1 MLTSGWAAAG
11 CASPTGCYRHPSTAA
26 VGAVIGQGLGP
37 GCCPLLAK
45 AEPVALRPSLG
56 SAITCHIPSVTRTT
70 LAVGE
75 GTTRRTQP
83 LTALRPTPTAP
94 LSRPHTLPGPDAC
107 VALSGSGHCHPAGRG
122 HRSRGLEP
130 PILPPRPGVQIRAPP
145 QAGDKLLWPQFPR
158 GPFTRLHEAQGV
170 VWAGVCRPRSSLNR
184 PPPRCLAS
192 TPTHT
197 ALHCPS
203 AG

>member
-26 VGAVIGQGLGP
+26 AGTVIGQGLGP
-37 GCCPLLAK
+37 GCCPLPAK

-83 LTALRPTPTAP
+83 LRALSPTPTAP
-94 LSRPHTLPGPDAC
+94 LPRSPAPSAGPTPC
-107 VALSGSGHCHPAGRG
+107 RGQMHVSPCLVRVTVALQAAATAA
-122 HRSRGLEP
+122 
-130 PILPPRPGVQIRAPP
+130 GVQIRAPP

-158 GPFTRLHEAQGV
+158 GPFTRLREAQGV

>member
-1 MLTSGWAAAG
+1 MLTSGWAAAR

-26 VGAVIGQGLGP
+26 AGTVIGQGLGP

-94 LSRPHTLPGPDAC
+94 L
-107 VALSGSGHCHPAGRG
+107 
-122 HRSRGLEP
+122 
-130 PILPPRPGVQIRAPP
+130 
-145 QAGDKLLWPQFPR
+145 
-158 GPFTRLHEAQGV
+158 
-170 VWAGVCRPRSSLNR
+170 PRS
-184 PPPRCLAS
+184 PA
-192 TPTHT
+192 
-197 ALHCPS
+197 PS
-203 AG
+203 AGPTPCRGQMHVSPCLVRVTVALQAAATAAGVWSHLFSPQDQGFKSELHHRQVTNSSGLSFPVDPSQGCVRPKGWCGPECVGHDHL